1 MIIAERSISV
11 MEQIRSVQ
19 SAISDVPKSA
29 PTVGE
34 TPIRVRNIEVLSAP
48 KEVEKKRAMT
58 FDDAKEISRSIEIA
72 LNNSNKEVQF
82 SVTPEELSG
91 NKINFRVIDSSTGEV
106 VREFPSE
113 EVQGIADKALNQVK
127 QGLLVDSAI

>member
-1 MIIAERSISV
+1 
-11 MEQIRSVQ
+11 MEEIRSVQ

-29 PTVGE
+29 RTVGE
-34 TPIRVRNIEVLSAP
+34 TPIGAQNVEAISAP
-48 KEVEKKRAMT
+48 RDVEIKRAMT

-82 SVTPEELSG
+82 AVTPEELSG
-91 NKINFRVIDSSTGEV
+91 NRINFRVIDSSTGEV

-113 EVQGIADKALNQVK
+113 EVQRIAEKALSQVQ